1 MTRTLPPGGTHIH
14 AVATESTSDADLR
27 DLLRTAGL
35 RATAARVTVLRVLS
49 GRASASSHPEITAAL
64 AEDGWDRATLY
75 RNLVDLTEAGL
86 LRRVDL
92 GDHVWRYEL
101 SGGPDGAHDDAEHP
115 HFLCTECGDVACLP
129 DMVLPV
135 PDGKVPGA
143 VRRGKVAI
151 QLRGRCDRCESA
163 G

>member
-1 MTRTLPPGGTHIH
+1 M
-14 AVATESTSDADLR
+14 A
-27 DLLRTAGL
+27 
-35 RATAARVTVLRVLS
+35 VLRVLS

-75 RNLVDLTEAGL
+75 RNLVDLTEVGI

-101 SGGPDGAHDDAEHP
+101 AGGPEGAHADADHP

-129 DMVLPV
+129 DFVLPV
-135 PDGKVPGA
+135 PAGNVPGA
-143 VRRGKVAI
+143 VRQGKVAI
-151 QLRGRCDRCESA
+151 QLRGRCDRCEA
-163 G
+163 DG